1 MGVFSFEQNRLRQQE
16 IEVKAL
22 IALLEHGSHKMAVE
36 NRLMDYAIPERLAE
50 KINKRVEGICCVVD
64 CFNTHKQTELVE
76 SGTGQTIIC
85 VKCLEGK

>member
-50 KINKRVEGICCVVD
+50 KINKEVKGICCVVN
-64 CFNTHKQTELVE
+64 CLNTHKDVEMVE
-76 SGTGQTIIC
+76 SGTGETIIC
-85 VKCLEGK
+85 VSCLERD